1 MPILALFVV
10 MLSKISKFTG
20 KLREISK
27 KRSLK
32 PNTVAEIA
40 IISMRIPIYPV
51 PSILFRRECLIKTI
65 LVGFLRDNEL
75 KVRET

>member
-1 MPILALFVV
+1 

-20 KLREISK
+20 KLKEISK

-40 IISMRIPIYPV
+40 VISMRIPIYPV
-51 PSILFRRECLIKTI
+51 PSIPFRRGYLIKTI
-65 LVGFLRDNEL
+65 LVDFLRDNEL
-75 KVRET
+75 KIRET

>member
-1 MPILALFVV
+1 

-27 KRSLK
+27 TRSLK

-51 PSILFRRECLIKTI
+51 LSILFRRECLIKTI